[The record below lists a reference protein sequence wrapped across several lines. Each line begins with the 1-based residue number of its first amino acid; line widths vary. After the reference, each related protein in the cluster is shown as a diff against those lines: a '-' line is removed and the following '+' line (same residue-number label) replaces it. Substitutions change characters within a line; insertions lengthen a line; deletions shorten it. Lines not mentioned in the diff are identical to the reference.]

1 MTSALRKATLLIF
14 LALLFCSTAIA
25 QADTLTLSGPAALCF
40 TPGDDCAG
48 LLVATI
54 NQAQKSIYVQAYSF
68 TSAPIAKALTD
79 AARRGV
85 HVEAILDKSQRTE
98 KYSGATFLANAGI
111 PVFIDARHAIAH
123 NKVMILDGSRVV
135 TGSFNFTKAAQE
147 RNAENLIIIQDQ
159 DLASRYMKN
168 WQKHRE
174 HAEPYTGLARK
185 AAPEQQAGG
194 SGMTWDF

>member
-1 MTSALRKATLLIF
+1 MQKYVLILAAILLC
-14 LALLFCSTAIA
+14 AAPA
-25 QADTLTLSGPAALCF
+25 AHADTLTLSGPAALCF

-48 LLVATI
+48 LLVAAI

-98 KYSGATFLANAGI
+98 KYSGATFLMNAGI
-111 PVFIDARHAIAH
+111 PVFTDAKHAIAH
-123 NKVMILDGSRVV
+123 NKVMIMDGSCVV
-135 TGSFNFTKAAQE
+135 TGSFNFTKSAQE

-159 DLASRYMKN
+159 ALVSRYMSN
-168 WQKHRE
+168 YQKHRA
-174 HAEPYTGLARK
+174 HSEPYTGMVGK
-185 AAPEQQAGG
+185 SSKTGVIP
-194 SGMTWDF
+194 WDF